1 MFYEHIHRGHGDRSR
16 HRHGFEDI
24 YGRFAGRGGFLG
36 RFADGWMGGP
46 GMRAARVLASG
57 DLRLIILALLNE
69 RPRHGYEIIKALEEH
84 SSGMYTPSPGMV
96 YPALTYLEEMGHAEV
111 EAEGSK
117 KLYRITEA
125 GKAYLA
131 EHRRSADETLD
142 QLARFGHRMA
152 HFRRRFAE
160 EDEEAEE
167 FASDRH
173 GRHDE
178 WRRVRSEFRH
188 LRDELRAALHEK
200 IGTTMEEKDRVFAI
214 LRRAIDEIRGAKPGD
229 SK

>member
-1 MFYEHIHRGHGDRSR
+1 
-16 HRHGFEDI
+16 
-24 YGRFAGRGGFLG
+24 
-36 RFADGWMGGP
+36 
-46 GMRAARVLASG
+46 MRAARVVASG

-131 EHRRSADETLD
+131 EHRRSVDETLD
-142 QLARFGHRMA
+142 QLARFGRRMA

-160 EDEEAEE
+160 EDAEAEE

-188 LRDELRAALHEK
+188 LRDELRAALREK
-200 IGTTMEEKDRVFAI
+200 IGATMEEKDRIFAI
-214 LRRAIDEIRGAKPGD
+214 LRRDDRRNPRRQTRRSEVAGKSGYNRRRETAGSAWLKIEMKPDRLGRFTH
-229 SK
+229 